1 MHHGGYFN
9 ENPKEYVGGDVG
21 VVDDCDPNKWSKVK
35 IEAICKDFGYTSVS
49 RLWYKMPGDNKD
61 GRMFHLINDDH
72 DVMFMTDLVRGHG
85 QIHVYVEHPIH
96 EPILINGGN
105 CVTLDLVVDPED
117 VKPLDVNEY
126 DGYTSNE
133 PEPAYDGFYN
143 GQGYFCSSV
152 SNDEGVVMMIGIVIR
167 TCMSVVWMLVGM
179 VVRMRSSM
187 MVVVIGMVINTLM
200 RGCRDVANRN
210 HDSED
215 PTTPT
220 NVHDNQRDLE
230 VKVLRCKR

>member
-35 IEAICKDFGYTSVS
+35 IEVICKDFGYTSVS

-61 GRMFHLINDDH
+61 GRMFHLINDHH

-105 CVTLDLVVDPED
+105 CVNLDLVVEPED

-126 DGYTSNE
+126 DGYTSSE

-152 SNDEGVVMMIGIVIR
+152 SNDEEEFYGGDDDWDSHQNLYE
-167 TCMSVVWMLVGM
+167 CGM
-179 VVRMRSSM
+179 DA
-187 MVVVIGMVINTLM
+187 G
-200 RGCRDVANRN
+200 RDGGKDEEFYDGGGDWDG
-210 HDSED
+210 HQYFDEG
-215 PTTPT
+215 
-220 NVHDNQRDLE
+220 L
-230 VKVLRCKR
+230 

>member
-96 EPILINGGN
+96 EPILINDGN
-105 CVTLDLVVDPED
+105 CVTLDLVVEPED

-126 DGYTSNE
+126 DGYTSSE
-133 PEPAYDGFYN
+133 PEPAYDGFYD
-143 GQGYFCSSV
+143 GQGYFCSSI

-200 RGCRDVANRN
+200 KGCKDVANRN

-220 NVHDNQRDLE
+220 NVHDNQSDLE

>member
-105 CVTLDLVVDPED
+105 FVTLDLVVEPED

-126 DGYTSNE
+126 DGYTSSE
-133 PEPAYDGFYN
+133 PEPAYGFYN
-143 GQGYFCSSV
+143 GQGYFCSSI

-200 RGCRDVANRN
+200 RGCKDVANRN

-220 NVHDNQRDLE
+220 NVHDNQSDLE